1 MAKGAEDRTFWFWRP
16 VIYTTGTVVVGVFGG
31 PVTGAVSGVNYAT
44 IGIEAVQVQQFA
56 KAGILLMNQAKGAI
70 GETLAAS
77 RLAEQGVKI
86 IGRRVSVQTSAGRR
100 VIDLLVEVNGKLIN
114 VEVKTGNAVR
124 STSQLDKDAAMA
136 VGGRLVGKN
145 ARTLAGE
152 IRDIAT
158 VVYQLP

>member
-1 MAKGAEDRTFWFWRP
+1 
-16 VIYTTGTVVVGVFGG
+16 
-31 PVTGAVSGVNYAT
+31 
-44 IGIEAVQVQQFA
+44 
-56 KAGILLMNQAKGAI
+56 MNQAKGAI